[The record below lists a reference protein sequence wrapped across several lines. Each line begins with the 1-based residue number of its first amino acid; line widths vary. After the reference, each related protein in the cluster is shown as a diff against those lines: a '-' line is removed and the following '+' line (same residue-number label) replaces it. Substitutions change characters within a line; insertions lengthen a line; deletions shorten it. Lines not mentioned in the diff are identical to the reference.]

1 MAERIRYTI
10 TNSNY
15 TAVTADPEYAAE
27 LIIRNAAPKS
37 REEAD
42 KVRRE
47 LIGWANSN
55 RQRDAAKAVQV
66 DGKWYTVNKN
76 TRERRQPSQTN
87 PDYHA

>member
-1 MAERIRYTI
+1 MAEKIRYTI
-10 TNSNY
+10 TNPNY

-37 REEAD
+37 KEEAE

-47 LIGWANSN
+47 VLDWAKSN

-76 TRERRQPSQTN
+76 TRERRMPSPTN